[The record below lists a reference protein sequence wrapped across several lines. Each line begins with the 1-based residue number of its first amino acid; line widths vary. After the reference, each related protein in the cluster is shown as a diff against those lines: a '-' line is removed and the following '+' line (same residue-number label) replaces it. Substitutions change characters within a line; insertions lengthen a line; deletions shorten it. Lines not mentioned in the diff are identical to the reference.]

1 MSPRVLKRP
10 KHGWAR
16 TRSERFLSIF
26 DHAFWLCIF
35 CLWIAAVG
43 ISMTASTITVI
54 KDVIDY
60 YDGDLDLE
68 DGDV

>member
-1 MSPRVLKRP
+1 M
-10 KHGWAR
+10 
-16 TRSERFLSIF
+16 
-26 DHAFWLCIF
+26 F
-35 CLWIAAVG
+35 CLWWAAVG

-68 DGDV
+68 EP

>member
-1 MSPRVLKRP
+1 MTRRVLKRP

-16 TRSERFLSIF
+16 KRSDIWLSFF
-26 DHAFWLCIF
+26 DSGFWLCMF
-35 CLWIAAVG
+35 CLWWAAVG

-68 DGDV
+68 EP